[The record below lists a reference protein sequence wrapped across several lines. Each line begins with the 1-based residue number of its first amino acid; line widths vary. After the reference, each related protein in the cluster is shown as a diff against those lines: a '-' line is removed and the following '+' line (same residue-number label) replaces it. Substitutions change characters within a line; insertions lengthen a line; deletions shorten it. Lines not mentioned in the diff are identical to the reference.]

1 MGSNGGA
8 GSPGNGAA
16 GTGGAVTVSYYA

>member
-8 GSPGNGAA
+8 GSPGNGSA